1 MHSVVQRTI
10 IFSFVGIVSTALFA
24 GPVSAEVNFAG
35 KTITIVISS
44 NTGGGTDNIA
54 RLVGRYLR
62 NYLPGKPG
70 VIYQNI
76 PGAGGIKALNYFV
89 QQAKA
94 DGLTSIVGSAS
105 NLDPTIIRT
114 PSVQYD
120 TKKLLMYGGFPA
132 PSGVLILR
140 KDAAARFHDKSSPP
154 AIIGNENAVRT
165 SDQMAVWGPAYL
177 NWNVRWVLGYPGSS
191 EIILAAE
198 RGEVDL
204 VATYERNL
212 IGRLEKSGAFTY
224 IAQTGEPKDGKL
236 VRSERFSEVPV
247 FSDLVRHKLVDE
259 REIEAFKA
267 WETLAQVGKWMALP
281 PDTPLEFVEAYR
293 RAFSELVKDKQFLEE
308 APFILGEGFTTA
320 TGEQMQ
326 QVTHNADAI
335 SNDTLK
341 FFDQLRERVGIH
353 IEKSKRP

>member
-1 MHSVVQRTI
+1 MFSVNLRETV
-10 IFSFVGIVSTALFA
+10 SALAGIVFAVLLIRPAL
-24 GPVSAEVNFAG
+24 AEVNFAG

-44 NTGGGTDNIA
+44 NTGGGTDNMA

-62 NYLPGKPG
+62 DYLPGKPT

-89 QQAKA
+89 QQAKP
-94 DGLTSIVGSAS
+94 DGLTTIVGSAS
-105 NLDPTIIRT
+105 NLDPTIIRN

-140 KDAAARFHDKSSPP
+140 NDAVRRFNDKTLPP
-154 AIIGNENAVRT
+154 AIMGDENAVRT

-177 NWNVRWVLGYPGSS
+177 NWNLRWVLGYPSSS

-212 IGRLEKSGAFTY
+212 IGRMEKSGAFTY
-224 IAQTGEPKDGKL
+224 VAQTGEPKDGKL
-236 VRSERFSEVPV
+236 VRSARFADVPV
-247 FSDLVRHKLVDE
+247 FSDLIRDKLKDE

-267 WETLAQVGKWMALP
+267 WETLAQVGKWGALP
-281 PDTPLEFVEAYR
+281 PGTPAEFVDAYR
-293 RAFSELVKDKQFLEE
+293 RAFSQLVKDKQFMAE
-308 APFILGEGFTTA
+308 APATLGEGFTTA
-320 TGEQMQ
+320 TGEEMQ
-326 QVTHNADAI
+326 QVTLNADAI

-353 IEKSKRP
+353 IEEKK

>member
-1 MHSVVQRTI
+1 MSLVKPRATV
-10 IFSFVGIVSTALFA
+10 FALAGIALA
-24 GPVSAEVNFAG
+24 ALLTPPALAEVNFTG

-44 NTGGGTDNIA
+44 NTGGGTDNMA

-62 NYLPGKPG
+62 NYLPGKPT

-89 QQAKA
+89 QQAKP
-94 DGLTSIVGSAS
+94 DGLTTIVGSAS
-105 NLDPTIIRT
+105 NLDPTIIRN

-120 TKKLLMYGGFPA
+120 TRKLLMYGGFPA

-140 KDAAARFHDKSSPP
+140 KDAVRRFNDKMLPP
-154 AIIGNENAVRT
+154 AIMGDENAVST

-177 NWNVRWVLGYPGSS
+177 NWNVRWVLGYPSSS

-212 IGRLEKSGAFTY
+212 IGRMEKSGAFTY
-224 IAQTGEPKDGKL
+224 VAQTGEPKDGKL
-236 VRSERFSEVPV
+236 VRSARFADVPV
-247 FSDLVRHKLVDE
+247 FSDLIRDKLKDE
-259 REIEAFKA
+259 PEIEAFKA
-267 WETLAQVGKWMALP
+267 WETLAQVGKWGALP
-281 PDTPLEFVEAYR
+281 PGTPAEFVDAYR
-293 RAFSELVKDKQFLEE
+293 RAFSQLVNDKQFISE
-308 APFILGEGFTTA
+308 APATLGEGFTTA
-320 TGEQMQ
+320 TGEEMQ
-326 QVTHNADAI
+326 QVTLNADAI
-335 SNDTLK
+335 SNHTLK

-353 IEKSKRP
+353 IEEKK